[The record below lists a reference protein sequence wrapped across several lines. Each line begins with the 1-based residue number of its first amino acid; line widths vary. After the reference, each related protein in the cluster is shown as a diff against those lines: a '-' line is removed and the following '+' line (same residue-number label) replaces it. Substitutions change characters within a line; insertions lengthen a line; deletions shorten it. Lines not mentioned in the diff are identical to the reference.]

1 MLRRK
6 RGLREVEENN
16 LETKREI
23 VSWGTRH

>member
-16 LETKREI
+16 LEIKREI
-23 VSWGTRH
+23 VSRGPRR